1 MKNSVQFCA
10 KTQYGM
16 RKIKGEH
23 YTIQARLK
31 AKGEEKKTLD
41 DLMRRWSS
49 CMRFAYKRLLEGKKR
64 NDLKRELQIKF
75 NLNSRYVDDA
85 ILEAQSII
93 NLSKE
98 LGFKPEKII
107 FGGRNLFE
115 KLSKNHLSE
124 KQKEMLRKEWKEKRQ
139 YNLYS
144 RGDKSKSGNLNLR
157 IAKKEY
163 NYYLRVNVG
172 NRKWIYLELVT
183 SHKKWGLFESFLIQG
198 VPYSVRLKKKNRRY
212 YAYITFEEYL
222 PEVEIGFEKGAIG
235 IDLNAFPSHIAWA
248 EVGKDGNLI
257 SYGEIP
263 TPHLFDGRKTKR
275 DYWAWQY
282 AHEVVRIALEKRKGI
297 VLEDLRFKE
306 RGFRGDC
313 TGRKSR
319 RIKHNFSYKKLK
331 ERIIHLAMRY
341 GIAVKEVNPA
351 YTSVIGMLKYAPQLS
366 LTKDIA
372 SAWVIARRGLGLSE
386 GVPRNYKVF
395 LQVAQGSPQRESGRA
410 DGSTDG
416 RNLSAPKHPKG
427 ALYNLWQVLRVAVLT
442 ALSPE
447 GQETPRCLSPL
458 KRLLISGDVGRTLQG
473 REVLGPGTGPMGAQM
488 PPAGFLGTLNR
499 RGINSPAPELC
510 TIAQFG

>member
-1 MKNSVQFCA
+1 MQKA
-10 KTQYGM
+10 K
-16 RKIKGEH
+16 I
-23 YTIQARLK
+23 TIQARLK
-31 AKGEEKKTLD
+31 VKGEEKKILD

-64 NDLKRELQIKF
+64 NELKRELRIKF

-85 ILEAQSII
+85 ILEAHSII

-107 FGGRNLFE
+107 FGGRDLFE

-124 KQKEMLRKEWKEKRQ
+124 KQKEMLKKEWKEKRQ
-139 YNLYS
+139 CNLYS
-144 RGDKSKSGNLNLR
+144 RGDKSKNGNLNLR
-157 IAKKEY
+157 IFKEGERY
-163 NYYLRVNVG
+163 HLRVNIG
-172 NRKWIYLELVT
+172 NKKWILLEPIT

-198 VPYSVRLKKKNRRY
+198 VPYSVRVQRRNGRY
-212 YAYITFEEYL
+212 YTYITFEVPL
-222 PEVEIGFEKGAIG
+222 PKVEIGFESGAIG

-248 EVGKDGNLI
+248 EVSKDGNLI

-263 TPHLFDGRKTKR
+263 TPHLFDGRKRKR

-282 AHEVVRIALEKRKGI
+282 AHEVVRVALEKRKGI
-297 VLEDLRFKE
+297 VLEDLKIKE
-306 RGFRGDC
+306 RGFRGDY

-319 RIKHNFSYKKLK
+319 RIKHNFSYRKLK
-331 ERIIHLAMRY
+331 EKIVHLARRY

-386 GVPRNYKVF
+386 GVPKNYRVF
-395 LQVAQGSPQRESGRA
+395 LQVAQVSPQRESGTVSE
-410 DGSTDG
+410 STYG
-416 RNLSAPKHPKG
+416 RNSGTAGSLRRSP
-427 ALYNLWQVLRVAVLT
+427 YNLWRVLRVAVLT

-447 GQETPRCLSPL
+447 RSPRDLSPL
-458 KRLLISGDVGRTLQG
+458 KRLLVSGDVGRISVRG
-473 REVLGPGTGPMGAQM
+473 REVLLPGAGSMGAQM
-488 PPAGFLGTLNR
+488 PPAGSVGTLNR

-510 TIAQFG
+510 SFAQFG